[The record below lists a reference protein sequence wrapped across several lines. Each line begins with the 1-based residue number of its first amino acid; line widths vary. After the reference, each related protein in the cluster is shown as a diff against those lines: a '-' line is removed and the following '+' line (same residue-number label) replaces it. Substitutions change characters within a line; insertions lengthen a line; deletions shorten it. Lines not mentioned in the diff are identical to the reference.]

1 MMLGNKRFFFYRQAS
16 HLLVSHLL
24 ASHQQ
29 VSLWQIF
36 YRQTSLWQ
44 VFRWRHSFRKTCLLA
59 FLLSASHIVCAHS
72 LPCRLASE
80 PIGLSENVE
89 ERTDPFGKQGDVQ
102 NQILQSETVSQ
113 DEVPQKEKKEVAAE
127 QLSKAL
133 DYFTSQKYHECLM
146 IMQELDKHYRL
157 NPRYKAYLGVCYYYE
172 WDYKQ
177 AAKYLSAAIPQ
188 LGNFSPHERSFYY
201 WANAES
207 LFNLQ
212 KYAEAIPFYQA
223 MLPLCYANEKPDVHY
238 RLGFCY
244 LFAEQW
250 NEAWNE
256 LLQAQKGY
264 LKLRNTPDMQ
274 ARITQVSHMLDGL
287 KPKVVSFVLEELI
300 KK

>member
-1 MMLGNKRFFFYRQAS
+1 MQKNKCFFFHR
-16 HLLVSHLL
+16 
-24 ASHQQ
+24 
-29 VSLWQIF
+29 QIF
-36 YRQTSLWQ
+36 HCQVYRW
-44 VFRWRHSFRKTCLLA
+44 HSFRKVCLLA
-59 FLLSASHIVCAHS
+59 FFLSASHGICAYS

-80 PIGLSENVE
+80 PM
-89 ERTDPFGKQGDVQ
+89 QH
-102 NQILQSETVSQ
+102 QILQAETMHP
-113 DEVPQKEKKEVAAE
+113 DEVPQKEKKEAAAE

-223 MLPLCYANEKPDVHY
+223 MLP
-238 RLGFCY
+238 
-244 LFAEQW
+244 
-250 NEAWNE
+250 
-256 LLQAQKGY
+256 
-264 LKLRNTPDMQ
+264 
-274 ARITQVSHMLDGL
+274 
-287 KPKVVSFVLEELI
+287 
-300 KK
+300 

>member
-1 MMLGNKRFFFYRQAS
+1 M
-16 HLLVSHLL
+16 
-24 ASHQQ
+24 
-29 VSLWQIF
+29 
-36 YRQTSLWQ
+36 
-44 VFRWRHSFRKTCLLA
+44 RWRSNLLA
-59 FLLSASHIVCAHS
+59 FFLSASHGICAYS

-80 PIGLSENVE
+80 PIELSENVQ
-89 ERTDPFGKQGDVQ
+89 GKSDLVGQQRVVQ
-102 NQILQSETVSQ
+102 NQFFGSETMHP
-113 DEVPQKEKKEVAAE
+113 DEVPQKEKKEAAAE

-177 AAKYLSAAIPQ
+177 AAKYLSEAIPQ
-188 LGNFSPHERSFYY
+188 LGNFSPHERSFYC

-212 KYAEAIPFYQA
+212 KYAEAIPLYQT

-256 LLQAQKGY
+256 LLQAQEGY

-287 KPKVVSFVLEELI
+287 KPKVVSFVLEGLI

>member
-1 MMLGNKRFFFYRQAS
+1 MMQKTKRIFFFRQIS
-16 HLLVSHLL
+16 
-24 ASHQQ
+24 
-29 VSLWQIF
+29 
-36 YRQTSLWQ
+36 RWQ
-44 VFRWRHSFRKTCLLA
+44 VFRWQTSRCLDYRWRSFRKACLLA
-59 FLLSASHIVCAHS
+59 FFLSVSHIVCANS
-72 LPCRLASE
+72 LPYRLAFE
-80 PIGLSENVE
+80 PIELSENVE

-113 DEVPQKEKKEVAAE
+113 DEVPQKEKKEAAAE

-146 IMQELDKHYRL
+146 IMQELDKQYRL

-177 AAKYLSAAIPQ
+177 AAKYLSEAIPQ
-188 LGNFSPHERSFYY
+188 LGNFSPHERSFYC

-212 KYAEAIPFYQA
+212 KYTEAIPFYQA

-244 LFAEQW
+244 LFAEKW
-250 NEAWNE
+250 NDAWNE
-256 LLQAQKGY
+256 LLQAQEGY
-264 LKLRNTPDMQ
+264 MKLRNTPDMQ

>member
-1 MMLGNKRFFFYRQAS
+1 
-16 HLLVSHLL
+16 
-24 ASHQQ
+24 
-29 VSLWQIF
+29 
-36 YRQTSLWQ
+36 
-44 VFRWRHSFRKTCLLA
+44 
-59 FLLSASHIVCAHS
+59 
-72 LPCRLASE
+72 
-80 PIGLSENVE
+80 
-89 ERTDPFGKQGDVQ
+89 
-102 NQILQSETVSQ
+102 
-113 DEVPQKEKKEVAAE
+113 
-127 QLSKAL
+127 
-133 DYFTSQKYHECLM
+133 
-146 IMQELDKHYRL
+146 MQELDKHYRL

-212 KYAEAIPFYQA
+212 KCAEAIPFYQA

-256 LLQAQKGY
+256 LLQAQKD
-264 LKLRNTPDMQ
+264 T
-274 ARITQVSHMLDGL
+274 
-287 KPKVVSFVLEELI
+287 
-300 KK
+300 

>member
-1 MMLGNKRFFFYRQAS
+1 MLGNKRFFFYRQ
-16 HLLVSHLL
+16 
-24 ASHQQ
+24 
-29 VSLWQIF
+29 
-36 YRQTSLWQ
+36 
-44 VFRWRHSFRKTCLLA
+44 VFRWRSFRKACLLA
-59 FLLSASHIVCAHS
+59 FLLSAGHIGCAYS
-72 LPCRLASE
+72 FPSRLASE
-80 PIGLSENVE
+80 PIGLSENIQGK
-89 ERTDPFGKQGDVQ
+89 TDLVGQQRVLQ
-102 NQILQSETVSQ
+102 NQILQSETMLQ
-113 DEVPQKEKKEVAAE
+113 DEVPQKEKKEAAAE

-146 IMQELDKHYRL
+146 IMQELDKQYRL

-177 AAKYLSAAIPQ
+177 AAKYLSEAIPQ
-188 LGNFSPHERSFYY
+188 LGSFSPHERSFYY

-212 KYAEAIPFYQA
+212 KYAEAIPLYQA
-223 MLPLCYANEKPDVHY
+223 MLPLCYANEKPDVYY

-244 LFAEQW
+244 LFAEKW

-256 LLQAQKGY
+256 LLQAQEGY
-264 LKLRNTPDMQ
+264 MKLRNTPDMQ

>member
-1 MMLGNKRFFFYRQAS
+1 MQKNKCFFFHRQISHCQVYR
-16 HLLVSHLL
+16 
-24 ASHQQ
+24 
-29 VSLWQIF
+29 W
-36 YRQTSLWQ
+36 
-44 VFRWRHSFRKTCLLA
+44 HSFRKVCLLA
-59 FLLSASHIVCAHS
+59 FFLSASHGICAYS

-80 PIGLSENVE
+80 PM
-89 ERTDPFGKQGDVQ
+89 QH
-102 NQILQSETVSQ
+102 QILQAETMHP
-113 DEVPQKEKKEVAAE
+113 DEVPQKEKKEAAAE

-133 DYFTSQKYHECLM
+133 DYFISQKYHECLI

-274 ARITQVSHMLDGL
+274 VRITQVSHMLDGL

>member
-1 MMLGNKRFFFYRQAS
+1 MPY
-16 HLLVSHLL
+16 
-24 ASHQQ
+24 
-29 VSLWQIF
+29 
-36 YRQTSLWQ
+36 
-44 VFRWRHSFRKTCLLA
+44 
-59 FLLSASHIVCAHS
+59 
-72 LPCRLASE
+72 RLASE
-80 PIGLSENVE
+80 PIELSENVSE
-89 ERTDPFGKQGDVQ
+89 KTAFHVWQQRVGQ
-102 NQILQSETVSQ
+102 NLMMQSEAMLQ
-113 DEVPQKEKKEVAAE
+113 DEVPRKEKKEVAAE

-146 IMQELDKHYRL
+146 IMQELDKQYRL

-177 AAKYLSAAIPQ
+177 AAKYLSEAIPQ

-256 LLQAQKGY
+256 LLQAQEGY

-287 KPKVVSFVLEELI
+287 KPKVVGFVLEGLI

>member
-1 MMLGNKRFFFYRQAS
+1 M
-16 HLLVSHLL
+16 
-24 ASHQQ
+24 
-29 VSLWQIF
+29 
-36 YRQTSLWQ
+36 
-44 VFRWRHSFRKTCLLA
+44 RWRSNLLA
-59 FLLSASHIVCAHS
+59 FFLSASHGICAYS

-80 PIGLSENVE
+80 PIELSENVQ
-89 ERTDPFGKQGDVQ
+89 GKSDLVGQQRVVQ
-102 NQILQSETVSQ
+102 NQFFWSETMHHP
-113 DEVPQKEKKEVAAE
+113 DEVPQKEKKEAAAE

-177 AAKYLSAAIPQ
+177 AAKYLSEAIPQ
-188 LGNFSPHERSFYY
+188 LGNFSPHERSFYF

-212 KYAEAIPFYQA
+212 KYAEAIPLYQT

-256 LLQAQKGY
+256 LLQAQEGY

-287 KPKVVSFVLEELI
+287 KPKVVSFVLEGLI

>member
-1 MMLGNKRFFFYRQAS
+1 MQGNKCFFFHRQI
-16 HLLVSHLL
+16 
-24 ASHQQ
+24 
-29 VSLWQIF
+29 SLC
-36 YRQTSLWQ
+36 Q
-44 VFRWRHSFRKTCLLA
+44 VFRCHSFRKACLLA
-59 FLLSASHIVCAHS
+59 FFLSASHIVCAYS
-72 LPCRLASE
+72 LPCRLVSE
-80 PIGLSENVE
+80 QIELSENVQ
-89 ERTDPFGKQGDVQ
+89 GKNSLVEQQRVVQ
-102 NQILQSETVSQ
+102 NQILQSETVQQ
-113 DEVPQKEKKEVAAE
+113 DEVPQKEKKEAAAE

-146 IMQELDKHYRL
+146 IMQELDKQYRL

-177 AAKYLSAAIPQ
+177 AAKYLSEAIPQ

-212 KYAEAIPFYQA
+212 KYTEAIPFYQA

-244 LFAEQW
+244 LFAEKW

-256 LLQAQKGY
+256 LLQAQEGY
-264 LKLRNTPDMQ
+264 VKLRNTPDMQ
-274 ARITQVSHMLDGL
+274 ARIAQVSHMLDGL